1 MCTWSQTR
9 WKETLHKCP
18 IRLDPLK
25 SCQQTWN
32 SIQPFYISN
41 FPHLSQLPATGFALS
56 TFRDWES
63 SWEQFNSSTHKIY
76 KKKTYK
82 EVTSKFPL
90 LSPEQRIPLHTEKQ
104 GLPSQLLNTLG
115 SPTPFLN
122 ASKASAAKKDNRWR
136 RLLN

>member
-1 MCTWSQTR
+1 
-9 WKETLHKCP
+9 LG
-18 IRLDPLK
+18 IFLGA
-25 SCQQTWN
+25 
-32 SIQPFYISN
+32 IQF
-41 FPHLSQLPATGFALS
+41 FH
-56 TFRDWES
+56 
-63 SWEQFNSSTHKIY
+63 THKKK

-122 ASKASAAKKDNRWR
+122 ASKASAAKKRQPLKKTLELVQSFSGFVRTGGNTCSETEANRVRAAAALWWED
-136 RLLN
+136 LMGLC

>member
-1 MCTWSQTR
+1 LKAFNKREIPSNPF
-9 WKETLHKCP
+9 TLATFLISPNYLPPDSRCP
-18 IRLDPLK
+18 HFVIENLPGI
-25 SCQQTWN
+25 N
-32 SIQPFYISN
+32 SIL
-41 FPHLSQLPATGFALS
+41 PHTQ
-56 TFRDWES
+56 
-63 SWEQFNSSTHKIY
+63 KK

-122 ASKASAAKKDNRWR
+122 ASKASAAKKDNR
-136 RLLN
+136 